1 MPPHLDLDHI
11 RRQTLPPQK
20 STQLDPKPRVE
31 VPKAIVSCPTT
42 IHGFPKVYENQR
54 FSRPSKSVNSTG
66 EDQCFPSCQFVL
78 LRWYFSALPV
88 PCSQVQKSQ
97 TFFYIML
104 RVCVFFLMKINREYQ
119 KDLVSLLIYFLVG
132 MQQIGMRRRL
142 TKRCPRH
149 MKTFGGVF
157 VIFVSP
163 FVKTPHSQWL
173 VNCQAVG
180 RTAVMSLHVTRPHL
194 RFSQRP
200 PPAT

>member
-1 MPPHLDLDHI
+1 
-11 RRQTLPPQK
+11 
-20 STQLDPKPRVE
+20 
-31 VPKAIVSCPTT
+31 
-42 IHGFPKVYENQR
+42 
-54 FSRPSKSVNSTG
+54 
-66 EDQCFPSCQFVL
+66 
-78 LRWYFSALPV
+78 
-88 PCSQVQKSQ
+88 
-97 TFFYIML
+97 
-104 RVCVFFLMKINREYQ
+104 
-119 KDLVSLLIYFLVG
+119 
-132 MQQIGMRRRL
+132 MRRRL

-200 PPAT
+200 PPATWGLNYRSLPRNMYSDRTKLDILVREMFADSGRWFCVKEWDETFRYVSHVFRTSRCHSISLCLYFVHLQLCDT